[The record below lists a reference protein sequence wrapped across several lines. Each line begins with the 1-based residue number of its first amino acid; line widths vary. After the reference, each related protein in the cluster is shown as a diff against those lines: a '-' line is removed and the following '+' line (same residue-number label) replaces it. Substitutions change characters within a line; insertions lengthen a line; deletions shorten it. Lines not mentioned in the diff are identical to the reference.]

1 VYELLGICLVL
12 ASLLTINAIAS
23 TVAAA
28 CSPLFRRALQGRSA
42 RTRAEILFGLRF
54 GPTALALF
62 SVTLFLVPSYLG
74 YEPYK
79 TSEIVSKKL
88 AALAV
93 LSAIGITLALWR
105 AWSSWRATRAL
116 LREWL
121 SGAVQIELS
130 GTSIPTFRISNPF
143 PIIAVVGIFRPRLF
157 IAARVLETL
166 SGEELRAAIAHERG
180 HLAGHDNFK
189 RALLRACRDALMIVP
204 CGRTLDRAWAEAAE
218 CAADE
223 YAAQQSPEIALNLA
237 SALVKIAKM
246 VPVRARA
253 TVPLAAFLVGVEEAH
268 GVKARV
274 RRLLEIA
281 SHGSSRVRL
290 RNSQVG
296 RILPASTLCGLV
308 LFAVAVANSPHVL
321 VSVHLVIERAVKL
334 LS

>member
-12 ASLLTINAIAS
+12 AALLTINAIAS

-28 CSPLFRRALQGRSA
+28 CSPLLRRALQGRSA

-93 LSAIGITLALWR
+93 LSAIGVTLALWR
-105 AWSSWRATRAL
+105 ALSSWRATRAL

-130 GTSIPTFRISNPF
+130 GTSIPTFRISNSF

-157 IAARVLETL
+157 IAGRVLETL
-166 SGEELRAAIAHERG
+166 SEEELKAAIAHEGG

-246 VPVRARA
+246 VPVGARA
-253 TVPLAAFLVGVEEAH
+253 TIPLAAFLVGLEETH

-281 SHGSSRVRL
+281 SNSYL
-290 RNSQVG
+290 RRDPNRTVM
-296 RILPASTLCGLV
+296 RIIPTASLCGVLV
-308 LFAVAVANSPHVL
+308 LAFVVANKPSVLVAVHG
-321 VSVHLVIERAVKL
+321 VIEGVVKL